1 MSKQT
6 AFKGAHSFD
15 PLTGEHLGA
24 TLAQRSPLED
34 GVYLLP
40 ANATF
45 VTPMEA
51 EGELWPCWTGSA
63 WELQA
68 VAA

>member
-6 AFKGAHSFD
+6 AFKAAHAFE
-15 PLTGEHLGA
+15 PQTGEYLGA

-45 VTPMEA
+45 TDPPA
-51 EGELWPCWTGSA
+51 SAGERWPCWTGTA
-63 WELQA
+63 WELRA